1 MAKKTG
7 TSNDDELTGSSSND
21 SFTASSGNDVMR
33 GLNGI
38 DRVIYSQKISN
49 YKIKYLNGT
58 IYIIKPDNTFD
69 ELYDIEQIQF
79 GNDIFQLTEDHLSDF
94 PVENTRP
101 IEFFRNNDATYFLS
115 TSAVM
120 SNSLILDILEPDL
133 TTKHQIDLSRSH
145 AVYGANFFKLDSGE
159 TLIVYGG
166 ENKISFAKISS
177 DLTYTHLAEIDAT
190 YPSSVAWGGFYN
202 GLNILKADST
212 EITLAIATT
221 ARGDLDI
228 FSIDAN
234 SFAINKVTHTGETG
248 VETIALDNGNYAIV
262 GEESLAIANSSMKII
277 QTTPLKESQ
286 YLTQTSYS
294 SISLEN
300 GNFLVSWIGIKNV
313 KVAYGEPYTFSS
325 DSDHYRQEGYVTGE
339 IFTTDGTLVTE
350 FSINADPENNAMWS
364 DVCELEDGSLA
375 FVWTSNAVYAR
386 IFDSSGNAI
395 TDAIQVNSITAGN
408 QTRPHIL
415 ADKSGG
421 FTVYWNDEAN
431 GGAFQRFD
439 NEGNPNLISITG
451 TTKADI
457 IFADDGDQQI
467 LGGDGND
474 SISSGIGDDI
484 LLGGNGDDVLS
495 PGVGNDIVVGGL
507 GTNWVDYSIISTS
520 VTVNLNSGTAVFND
534 YEQTISDIQNII
546 ASQFDDTIIGSSSAN
561 DIRGGTGNDVIEGK
575 AGNDS
580 LYGGAG
586 NDTINGGDGQDVMFG
601 GLGNDI
607 YIIDQ
612 ALDTVTEKSGEGVDT
627 IQTSISIFSIT
638 KLSAIDNLTYTGTSA
653 AQLTGNALSN
663 VITGSSGNDKIDGF
677 LGGDA
682 MSGGQGNDAYI
693 VDNVLDTVI
702 EKSNE
707 GFDAVSSSVTFT
719 LSDNVENLTLTGSN
733 SVNGYGNT
741 LANLI
746 VGNAKSNT
754 LLGADGDDTIDGGA
768 GNDLLTGGVGI
779 DYFRFTTVIGTA
791 NIDTV
796 TDFVHGTDKLQLDA
810 TIFKKFAGTIGPI
823 NTGNFVSGS
832 SSVKPIDAN
841 DYLLFNTK
849 TGALYYDADGNG
861 KGAMIQFATITG
873 VTDLNSADFCVF

>member
-1 MAKKTG
+1 MAKKAG
-7 TSNDDELTGSSSND
+7 TSDDDELTGSSSND

-38 DRVIYSQKISN
+38 DRVIYNQKISN

-101 IEFFRNNDATYFLS
+101 IEFFINNDATYFLS

-120 SNSLILDILEPDL
+120 SNSLILDILEQDL
-133 TTKHQIDLSRSH
+133 TTKHQIDLSRTH
-145 AVYGANFFKLDSGE
+145 DVYGANFFKLGSGE

-177 DLTYTHLAEIDAT
+177 NLTYTHLAEIDAT
-190 YPSSVAWGGFYN
+190 YPGSIAWGGIYN

-221 ARGDLDI
+221 VSGDLDI

-234 SFAINKVTHTGETG
+234 SFAINKVTHTGESG
-248 VETIALDNGNYAIV
+248 VETIVLDNGNYAII
-262 GEESLAIANSSMKII
+262 GEATLAVANSSMDII
-277 QTTPLKESQ
+277 KTTPLKESE
-286 YLTQTSYS
+286 YLFQSCYS
-294 SISLEN
+294 SISLQ
-300 GNFLVSWIGIKNV
+300 GSNFLVSWVGYKNL
-313 KVAYGEPYTFSS
+313 P
-325 DSDHYRQEGYVTGE
+325 DRQEGYVTGE
-339 IFTTDGTLVTE
+339 IFTADGTLVTK
-350 FSINADPENNAMWS
+350 FSINADPENSALWS

-375 FVWTSNAVYAR
+375 FVWTSNADGSGLGVYGR

-395 TDAIQVNSITAGN
+395 TDTIQVNSITAGN

-421 FTVYWNDEAN
+421 FTVYWNDETN

-474 SISSGIGDDI
+474 QISSGIGDDI
-484 LLGGNGDDVLS
+484 LLGGNGNDVLI
-495 PGVGNDIVVGGL
+495 PGDGNDIIEGGL
-507 GTNWVDYSIISTS
+507 GTNAVDYSSITAS
-520 VTVNLNSGTAVFND
+520 VTVNLNSGKVVFTD
-534 YEQTISDIQNII
+534 YEQTISDIQNLI
-546 ASQFDDTIIGSSSAN
+546 ASQFDDTIIGSSNAN
-561 DIRGGTGNDVIEGK
+561 DIRGGAGSDRIEGNGGK
-575 AGNDS
+575 DT

-586 NDTINGGDGQDVMFG
+586 NDTINGGDYHDVMVG
-601 GLGNDI
+601 GLGNDV
-607 YIIDQ
+607 YIVDQ
-612 ALDTVTEKSGEGVDT
+612 SIDTVTEKSGEGVDT

-677 LGGDA
+677 LGADIMIGA
-682 MSGGQGNDAYI
+682 QGNDAYI
-693 VDNVLDTVI
+693 VDNILDSVA
-702 EKSNE
+702 ENSNE
-707 GFDAVSSSVTFT
+707 GLDSVTSSVTFT
-719 LSDNVENLTLTGSN
+719 LPNDVENLTLAGSN
-733 SVNGYGNT
+733 SVNGIGNI
-741 LANLI
+741 LDNLL
-746 VGNAKSNT
+746 VGNAKLNT
-754 LLGADGDDTIDGGA
+754 LLGGDGADTVDGGA
-768 GNDLLTGGVGI
+768 GNDLLTGGDGM
-779 DYFRFTTVIGTA
+779 DYFRFTTVIGKT

-796 TDFVHGTDKLQLDA
+796 TDFVLGTDKLQLDA
-810 TIFKKFAGTIGPI
+810 TIFKKFVGTIGSI
-823 NTGNFVSGS
+823 NAGNFVSGS
-832 SSVKPIDAN
+832 SGIKPIDAN
-841 DYLLFNTK
+841 DYLIFNTS
-849 TGALYYDADGNG
+849 TGGLYYDSDGSG
-861 KGAMIQFATITG
+861 KIAMVQFATITG
-873 VTDLNSADFCVF
+873 VSNLSSADFCVI